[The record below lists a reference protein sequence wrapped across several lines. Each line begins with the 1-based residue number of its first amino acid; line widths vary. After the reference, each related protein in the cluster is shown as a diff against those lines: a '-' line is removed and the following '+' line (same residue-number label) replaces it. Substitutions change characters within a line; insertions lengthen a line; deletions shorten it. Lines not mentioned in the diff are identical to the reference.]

1 MNYLTHHWTFD
12 PFLIVVALTVALHE
26 LGLSRLAARS
36 RPESVRTRR
45 RRSWFFY
52 GGLALIVITVVSPLD
67 YWASDYFF
75 VHMIEHIFLMF
86 FAPMLIVAGAPWVPM
101 MFVLPVGARRRLGR
115 TVAFSPGFAW
125 LRALSRFARHPIT
138 ALLAYNVVMLTW
150 HIPRLFTLSEENQN
164 VHVWLMH
171 GSFIVSGLL
180 FWLQII
186 PSHPMKPSRSPVFQM
201 GMILSTN
208 AVMTFLA
215 MSMSVLT
222 STNWYPTYSHIPG
235 VTLNPFADQQIGAAI
250 LWVCGDFWAL
260 PALMVVIRRAVNLD
274 GSLSASIDRVLG
286 RGRSMSAEEFLA
298 RRDAAPDLP
307 R

>member
-1 MNYLTHHWTFD
+1 MNYVTQHWTYD
-12 PFLIVVALTVALHE
+12 PFLIVVALTIALHE

-52 GGLALIVITVVSPLD
+52 GGLALIVVTVVSPLD

-125 LRALSRFARHPIT
+125 LRALSRFVRHPLT
-138 ALLAYNVVMLTW
+138 ALLGFNAVMLFW
-150 HIPRLFTLSEENQN
+150 HIPRFFTLAEENQN
-164 VHVWLMH
+164 IHVWLMH

-186 PSHPMKPSRSPVFQM
+186 PSHPMKPTRSPVFQM

-222 STNWYPTYSHIPG
+222 STSWYPTYSHIPG
-235 VTLNPFADQQIGAAI
+235 VTLNPFSDQQLGAAI

-274 GSLSASIDRVLG
+274 GSLSASVDRVLG